1 MILGL
6 IEAVVLSLLYSII
19 DGLGLIVAVALS
31 EALLICD
38 GIIIEGLGLIE
49 IVILSEALLLREAMR
64 DADGVTDIEGEVT
77 EHVKQPSV

>member
-6 IEAVVLSLLYSII
+6 IEAVILSLLYSII
-19 DGLGLIVAVALS
+19 DGLGLIDAVALS
-31 EALLICD
+31 EALL
-38 GIIIEGLGLIE
+38 
-49 IVILSEALLLREAMR
+49 LRDAMR